1 MNMEGYNV
9 RIEKTLFGEVK
20 GKLKVQ
26 LKDTSNAM
34 SIEKGMTF
42 KPIAG
47 VMLHIEN
54 PRTSEGEKEYDV
66 AVIVAHEGVYKTS
79 SQSFVT
85 ALCNIMEDVAELE
98 EAGEEW
104 EVEVTEQKSKNNQ
117 GSFFLAKLV

>member
-1 MNMEGYNV
+1 MEGYNV
-9 RIEKTLFGEVK
+9 RIERTLFGDVK

-34 SIEKGMTF
+34 SIERGMTF

-47 VMLHIEN
+47 VLLHIEN
-54 PRTSEGEKEYDV
+54 PHTSEGEKEYDV
-66 AVIVAHEGVYKTS
+66 AVIVAVEGVYKTS
-79 SQSFVT
+79 SPSFIT
-85 ALCNIMEDVAELE
+85 ALCNIMEDADDLD
-98 EAGEEW
+98 EAGDDW